1 MLQRLQIV
9 LAQVQAANSP
19 IHQKKYYVKLN
30 VILPN
35 NMLFISSKRGYL
47 EII

>member
-19 IHQKKYYVKLN
+19 EKVLYEIHQIICY
-30 VILPN
+30 
-35 NMLFISSKRGYL
+35 LFQAK
-47 EII
+47 EVT